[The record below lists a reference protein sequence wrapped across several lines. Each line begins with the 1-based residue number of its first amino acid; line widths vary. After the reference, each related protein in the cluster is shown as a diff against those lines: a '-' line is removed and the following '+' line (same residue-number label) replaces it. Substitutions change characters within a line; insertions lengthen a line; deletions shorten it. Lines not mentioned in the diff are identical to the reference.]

1 MPALRHGESTIGA
14 MRFKVTRTVPSEL
27 RGLGDVVHAIA
38 LPVAKKID
46 WAFKTHWVECK
57 ECEKRREQ
65 LNRLVPLK

>member
-1 MPALRHGESTIGA
+1 MK
-14 MRFKVTRTVPSEL
+14 FKVTRKIPNEL

-46 WAFKTHWVECK
+46 WAFKTHLVECK

-65 LNRLVPLK
+65 LNKAVPLK